1 MEDESLLAPII
12 REVWFLIRK
21 MMEFFQKDSIIL
33 LLILTLVRHNIG
45 LDEDARERRRA
56 PVSPAS
62 YTSFY
67 SEIHD
72 FS

>member
-1 MEDESLLAPII
+1 
-12 REVWFLIRK
+12 

-33 LLILTLVRHNIG
+33 SLILTLVRHNIG